1 MRAGEG
7 EQVFSN
13 FLLHLGSGQ
22 LPVKGDKPYIDSIE
36 IPSECG
42 IHNNGDI
49 INSIFSD
56 LNDVDIIQL
65 CYIVIYQCRGIGV
78 E

>member
-42 IHNNGDI
+42 IHNKWRY
-49 INSIFSD
+49 D